1 VGDLG
6 TDTTITAST
15 TTGQQGA
22 YSATMARDW
31 EIWGPQGGYVASF
44 ALRAAGAHCG
54 LPRPASIVGHFL
66 GVASFDEPID
76 IACTT
81 LRSAKTA
88 HSVHVSITQRDR
100 PIFDALVW
108 GTVTGLQ
115 GLEHQYATMPQFPNW
130 SELPTVQERLESIG
144 EKWEP
149 WFPFWA
155 NFEQRPPEW
164 RTDWET
170 REPRAQ
176 PPEWSQWLRYLPT
189 PSFPDPWLD
198 ACRLLIIVD
207 VGSWPSVQAHH
218 NVGNI
223 IAPSID
229 LACEFHRI
237 DPKAEWLLGF
247 GTSPSSDGGLIA
259 THQSV
264 FADDGRLLA
273 SGVSQL
279 LCRPAQ
285 GQRG

>member
-1 VGDLG
+1 MGDLG

-164 RTDWET
+164 RTDW
-170 REPRAQ
+170 
-176 PPEWSQWLRYLPT
+176 
-189 PSFPDPWLD
+189 
-198 ACRLLIIVD
+198 
-207 VGSWPSVQAHH
+207 
-218 NVGNI
+218 
-223 IAPSID
+223 
-229 LACEFHRI
+229 
-237 DPKAEWLLGF
+237 
-247 GTSPSSDGGLIA
+247 
-259 THQSV
+259 
-264 FADDGRLLA
+264 
-273 SGVSQL
+273 
-279 LCRPAQ
+279 
-285 GQRG
+285 